1 MVHQA
6 VHEVKTVSARL
17 PAVGPAT
24 RAQAVLWTVSIAAAS
39 ITVVALGTRLATGAD
54 LWTWWTVP
62 ALLAGFLVADFG
74 SGLVHWG
81 ADTWGRDD
89 CPFIG
94 PRLLVPF
101 RVHHINPADFLRRS
115 FIDTNGDVALLALPL
130 LVALWFVPLDRDWGP
145 PLSLFGLAFAGAGMM
160 TNQIHQWAHLP
171 VPPLPVRLLQ
181 DAGLILGRSA
191 HATHHQRP
199 YDAHYCI
206 TTGWCNRPLEAIGF
220 FRGLELVVTRAT
232 GARPRH
238 DDVRYEERY
247 GIA

>member
-1 MVHQA
+1 M
-6 VHEVKTVSARL
+6 SAPL
-17 PAVGPAT
+17 PAVGGAT
-24 RAQAVLWTVSIAAAS
+24 RAQAALWTVSIATAS
-39 ITVVALGTRLATGAD
+39 IGIAALAVRLGAAGD
-54 LWTWWTVP
+54 VWSWWTVP
-62 ALLAGFLVADFG
+62 ALLAGLFAADFG

-89 CPFIG
+89 LPFIG

-130 LVALWFVPLDRDWGP
+130 LAALWFLPLDGEWGSA
-145 PLSLFGLAFAGAGMM
+145 LSLVGLSLCSAGTM
-160 TNQIHQWAHLP
+160 TNQIHQWAHMP
-171 VPPLPVRLLQ
+171 SPPLVVRLLQ
-181 DAGLILGRSA
+181 DTGLILGRA
-191 HATHHQRP
+191 EHATHHDRP

-220 FRGLELVVTRAT
+220 FRAMEHVITWTT

-238 DDVRYEERY
+238 DDERYEERY
-247 GIA
+247 RHA